1 MCCAIFVHLMCCV
14 CVCVYLW
21 KTNHPFVIVSPS
33 YYFVILTWANISD
46 DSMRPS
52 NLEWTLLLRVLLSFF
67 VFFCFC
73 FGWFG
78 LNCRASSILYCKYL
92 ISAHFTWL
100 DVFFQNISIPKYLF
114 TLKFIIVTPI
124 YPQFFGVY
132 ISILY
137 IIIIVWSNECEGVHC
152 SYILLSTIK
161 CVHLIKYLLSHFYV
175 ITLNI
180 QIPNYV

>member
-1 MCCAIFVHLMCCV
+1 MYPINYIFRNICSAIIKKEKKQFLIFNCFDLNCIRISYTCVHQCLMCCAIFVHLMCCV

-100 DVFFQNISIPKYLF
+100 DVYFQNISIPKYLF

-132 ISILY
+132 ISILLY
-137 IIIIVWSNECEGVHC
+137 I
-152 SYILLSTIK
+152 
-161 CVHLIKYLLSHFYV
+161 
-175 ITLNI
+175 
-180 QIPNYV
+180 